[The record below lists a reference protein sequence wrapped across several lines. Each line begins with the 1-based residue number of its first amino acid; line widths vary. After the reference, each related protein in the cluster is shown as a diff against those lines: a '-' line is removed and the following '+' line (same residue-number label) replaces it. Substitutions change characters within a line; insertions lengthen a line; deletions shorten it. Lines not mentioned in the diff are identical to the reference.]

1 MIPTGSWHLPQILT
15 ANFVERVARK
25 KPIAVNLGFFL
36 ERLPIVI
43 MVASAPIAVSSP
55 TAALLIFMISYAW
68 YSIGA
73 GMLSPAWMEL
83 LARCFPVRRRGRFL
97 GTGIF
102 LGTVTGVAGA
112 ALSTKL
118 LSEFQFP
125 RNFMII
131 FVLAAVAII
140 ISWGFSSLIREPE
153 RRHKTPRRSQ
163 REFFASIK
171 EILKKHHNYRRYLI
185 TRLIFGFGA
194 MGSGFVTLSAIRS
207 WDVSDAVVGVYT
219 ALLLVGQ
226 ALGTLSLGFLAD
238 RKGHKQSFELVA
250 LVSLLAFSLVWI
262 GPSAAYYY
270 PAFLLLGIAN
280 GGFIVS
286 GNLLTMEFAD
296 PERRPTFLGTIN
308 FGVGIAG
315 MLAPLIG
322 TAISA
327 FSFSWIFA
335 LSAFLN
341 LIALVGMHFW
351 VQEPRFTH
359 MNL

>member
-1 MIPTGSWHLPQILT
+1 M
-15 ANFVERVARK
+15 
-25 KPIAVNLGFFL
+25 
-36 ERLPIVI
+36 
-43 MVASAPIAVSSP
+43 
-55 TAALLIFMISYAW
+55 LIFMISYAW

-83 LARCFPVRRRGRFL
+83 LARCFPVQRRGRFL

-207 WDVSDAVVGVYT
+207 WDVSDEVVGVYT
-219 ALLLVGQ
+219 A
-226 ALGTLSLGFLAD
+226 
-238 RKGHKQSFELVA
+238 LVA

-296 PERRPTFLGTIN
+296 QERRPTFLGTIN

-341 LIALVGMHFW
+341 LIALIGMHFW

>member
-1 MIPTGSWHLPQILT
+1 M
-15 ANFVERVARK
+15 
-25 KPIAVNLGFFL
+25 
-36 ERLPIVI
+36 
-43 MVASAPIAVSSP
+43 
-55 TAALLIFMISYAW
+55 
-68 YSIGA
+68 
-73 GMLSPAWMEL
+73 
-83 LARCFPVRRRGRFL
+83 
-97 GTGIF
+97 
-102 LGTVTGVAGA
+102 
-112 ALSTKL
+112 
-118 LSEFQFP
+118 
-125 RNFMII
+125 
-131 FVLAAVAII
+131 
-140 ISWGFSSLIREPE
+140 
-153 RRHKTPRRSQ
+153 
-163 REFFASIK
+163 
-171 EILKKHHNYRRYLI
+171 

-194 MGSGFVTLSAIRS
+194 MGSGFVTLSAIRN

-226 ALGTLSLGFLAD
+226 AFGTLTLGFLAD

-250 LVSLLAFSLVWI
+250 LVSLLAFSFVWI